1 MASPK
6 KKWLRMKAR
15 EDAKRA
21 PAAVVVETAPAPA
34 KEAPAEKPSR
44 RSLRRSRSTKL

>member
-21 PAAVVVETAPAPA
+21 PATVVAETTPAPA
-34 KEAPAEKPSR
+34 KEAPAEKPTR
-44 RSLRRSRSTKL
+44 RSLRRTRGTKL